1 MNHRNISPACKT
13 SAQGFTLIEML
24 VVIAIILILA
34 AIITPGIQKALE
46 RGRETGCM
54 SNLRQQGIA
63 MIAFA
68 SDHEGKLPFYQ
79 TGVGSSHSRWGY
91 ENVGWERAL
100 NPYLGSAEPE
110 HPNAPTGNPVFI
122 CPSSSIRWDPTL
134 SFMGTRGNYRH
145 RGVPSSGAVNAYT
158 GLYYNYQASILNLT
172 PPADLEPTSAAILN
186 IAFYVN
192 PVNQPLQ
199 WCSQR
204 LSPDPQIPYNTS
216 TLGALSWHIRGR
228 PTLFLD
234 GHVVFLTRE
243 IHNRF
248 NEQPLV
254 NAKHPDNINHSH
266 MRSGNFGNGG
276 TYSLRIWVEGGK

>member
-1 MNHRNISPACKT
+1 MIYRNMTPDCKT
-13 SAQGFTLIEML
+13 RAQGFTLIEML
-24 VVIAIILILA
+24 VVIAIIILLASLIQ
-34 AIITPGIQKALE
+34 PGIQNALE
-46 RGRETGCM
+46 RGRLAGCM
-54 SNLRQQGIA
+54 SNLRQQGMA
-63 MIAFA
+63 VMAYA
-68 SDHEGKLPFYQ
+68 SENNQSLPRYL
-79 TGVGSSHSRWGY
+79 TGPASAHNRWGH

-100 NPYLGSAEPE
+100 IRYLGSREPG
-110 HPNAPTGNPVFI
+110 HPNAATGDSVFI

-134 SFMGTRGNYRH
+134 PFSGTQGNYRH
-145 RGVPSSGAVNAYT
+145 RGVPSSGAINAYA
-158 GLYYNYQASILNLT
+158 GLYYNYQASILNQN

-186 IAFYVN
+186 MAFYVN

-216 TLGALSWHIRGR
+216 TLGALSWHTRGR
-228 PTLFLD
+228 PALFMD
-234 GHVVFLTRE
+234 GHVVLLTRE

-276 TYSLRIWVEGGK
+276 TFSLRIREEGL